1 MSKETALQNYTRAMG
16 AVESNIELNKPVF
29 DRQRTLT
36 MAVIDA
42 ENALRDAVAED
53 GKGVSNGLYSVTVT
67 PQTQTVYDETKI
79 LSRLGITREQAVTE
93 GIITVNQ
100 RPPKITIGKEKS

>member
-16 AVESNIELNKPVF
+16 AVESNIEANKPVF
-29 DRQRTLT
+29 DRQKNLT

-53 GKGVSNGLYSVTVT
+53 GSGCSNGLYSVTVT
-67 PQTQTVYDETKI
+67 PITQTVYDEAKI
-79 LSRLGITREQAVTE
+79 LTRIGITREQAVTE
-93 GIITVNQ
+93 GLISDNK
-100 RPPKITIGKEKS
+100 RPPRITIGKEKN